1 MIKIN
6 DKYQTLFEQPKEVRY
21 YIITGG
27 RGSGK
32 SYGVTIWANLKA
44 LAKTTKILFTRYTL
58 TSAHISIIPEFLEK
72 IELLNLQSQFK
83 ITQSEIISNNGGSI
97 LFKGIKASSGIQTA
111 NLKSLNG
118 VNVWI
123 LDEAEELH
131 DEKVFDK
138 IDLSIRDKDTQNIV
152 VLILNPTLK
161 EHWIYTRFFEGM
173 EVQEGF
179 NGVKDNV
186 CYIHTSYLDNIENLS
201 ESFLDNVEK
210 IKLNNPTKY
219 HNEIMGGWLDSY
231 EGVLFAKDTLQL
243 YEEIDLTKVEHYLS
257 YVDVATSKG
266 GDFHCC
272 IIGAIMNNK
281 VYIVDV
287 VFTKEDAQANV
298 LLTANLLNKY
308 KPEWCRIESNGGGA
322 LYKNILSPLVA
333 DTELLNVHSTK
344 NKQTR
349 IFQSSGWIKDNMVF
363 KSNSPVESD
372 YHKFF
377 RQFTTY
383 LMDGSSPND
392 DAPDAVQGLSMMA
405 QKFYPESLQSE

>member
-6 DKYQTLFEQPKEVRY
+6 DKYQTLFEQPKQVRY

-32 SYGVTIWANLKA
+32 SFGVTIWANLKT

-152 VLILNPTLK
+152 ILILNPTLK

-173 EVQEGF
+173 EVQAGGF
-179 NGVKDNV
+179 DDKE
-186 CYIHTSYLDNIENLS
+186 LR
-201 ESFLDNVEK
+201 
-210 IKLNNPTKY
+210 
-219 HNEIMGGWLDSY
+219 
-231 EGVLFAKDTLQL
+231 TLL
-243 YEEIDLTKVEHYLS
+243 
-257 YVDVATSKG
+257 
-266 GDFHCC
+266 
-272 IIGAIMNNK
+272 
-281 VYIVDV
+281 
-287 VFTKEDAQANV
+287 
-298 LLTANLLNKY
+298 
-308 KPEWCRIESNGGGA
+308 
-322 LYKNILSPLVA
+322 
-333 DTELLNVHSTK
+333 
-344 NKQTR
+344 
-349 IFQSSGWIKDNMVF
+349 
-363 KSNSPVESD
+363 
-372 YHKFF
+372 
-377 RQFTTY
+377 
-383 LMDGSSPND
+383 
-392 DAPDAVQGLSMMA
+392 GL
-405 QKFYPESLQSE
+405 Q

>member
-6 DKYQTLFEQPKEVRY
+6 EKYKVLFEQPKEVRY

-32 SYGVTIWANLKA
+32 SFGVTIWANLKT
-44 LAKTTKILFTRYTL
+44 LAKNTKILFTRYTL

-161 EHWIYTRFFEGM
+161 EHWIYKRFFEDM

-179 NGVKDNV
+179 NGIKQNV
-186 CYIHTSYLDNIENLS
+186 CYIHTSYLDNAENLS
-201 ESFLDNVEK
+201 ESFLENVEK

-219 HNEIMGGWLDSY
+219 HNEIMGGWLDAY
-231 EGVLFAKDTLQL
+231 EGVLFPKESINLFT
-243 YEEIDLTKVEHYLS
+243 EIDLTKTEHFLAYI
-257 YVDVATSKG
+257 DVATSKG
-266 GDFHCC
+266 GDYHCVVM
-272 IIGAIMNNK
+272 GAIIEK
-281 VYIVDV
+281 KLYIIDV
-287 VFTKEDAQANV
+287 VYTQLDGQANT
-298 LLTANLLNKY
+298 LLSANLINKY
-308 KPEWCRIESNGGGA
+308 NPEYCRIEANGGGA
-322 LYKNILSPLVA
+322 LYKNLLEPLIEE
-333 DTELLNVHSTK
+333 TTLLNVHTSK

-349 IFQSSGWIKDNMVF
+349 IFQSSGWIKDNVVF
-363 KSNSPVESD
+363 KSNSPVDSE

-377 RQFTTY
+377 RSFTTY

-392 DAPDAVQGLSMMA
+392 DAPDAVQGLSSMA
-405 QKFYPESLQSE
+405 RKFYPESFEN